1 MGKLKIFLGRA
12 IKGVERLLFELF
24 DISKACIFDAVNYFL
39 TKDENFL
46 KSVTLLKKQSDE
58 LNLQIMDKCLEIL
71 ENKKPIGEDLRRT
84 VIYIEISS
92 FLEHLCDLSFEI
104 CKFGTISDKNKIE
117 IIQNDIIWMV
127 KRVINMLEIDEN
139 SLKENEVESLKN
151 DLEKMDSEINTMFEN
166 SKKKLI
172 NIIKEKEGELAI
184 EDFVKSIYVIKYIE
198 RIGNIAAK
206 LGSRIIYVTRGK
218 HVFVEY
224 FY

>member
-1 MGKLKIFLGRA
+1 
-12 IKGVERLLFELF
+12 
-24 DISKACIFDAVNYFL
+24 
-39 TKDENFL
+39 
-46 KSVTLLKKQSDE
+46 
-58 LNLQIMDKCLEIL
+58 MDKCLEIL

-206 LGSRIIYVTRGK
+206 LGSRIIYVTQGK
-218 HVFVEY
+218 HVFVE
-224 FY
+224 

>member
-1 MGKLKIFLGRA
+1 LKIFLGRA

-151 DLEKMDSEINTMFEN
+151 DLEKMDSEINTMFED

>member
-1 MGKLKIFLGRA
+1 MKIFLGRA

-24 DISKACIFDAVNYFL
+24 DISKACIFDAINYFL

-46 KSVTLLKKQSDE
+46 KSVTLLEKQSNE

-92 FLEHLCDLSFEI
+92 FLEYLCDLSFEI
-104 CKFGTISDKNKIE
+104 CKFGTISDKNKIK

-127 KRVINMLEIDEN
+127 KRVISMLEINEN
-139 SLKENEVESLKN
+139 SIKENEVKSLKN
-151 DLEKMDSEINTMFEN
+151 DLEKIDSEINTMFED

-184 EDFVKSIYVIKYIE
+184 EDLVKSLYVIKYIE

-206 LGSRIIYVTRGK
+206 LGSRIIYVTQGK
-218 HVFVEY
+218 HVFVE
-224 FY
+224 

>member
-1 MGKLKIFLGRA
+1 MKIFLGRA

-151 DLEKMDSEINTMFEN
+151 DLEKMDSEINTMFED

>member
-1 MGKLKIFLGRA
+1 MKIFLGRA

-24 DISKACIFDAVNYFL
+24 DISKACIFDAINYFL

-46 KSVTLLKKQSDE
+46 KSVTLLEKQSDE

-206 LGSRIIYVTRGK
+206 LGSRIIYVTQGK
-218 HVFVEY
+218 HVFVE
-224 FY
+224 